1 MINEKELKKFTS
13 TYSLDRIKSFIYSSN
28 DTIEDITQRY
38 HNNVKIS
45 QALYPELT
53 TLEIILRNS
62 IDAAFRKYIS
72 ETWIEDEITNNI
84 LLEKKDYDLL
94 INAYNITK
102 KECFSSKKEFSSGRV
117 IANLNFGFWTN
128 ICMKKYNSKIWNKIY
143 FFKGIFVNYP
153 SKTQAIGI
161 ISQKLYAIKKL
172 RNRVF
177 HYEQIFKYPQKTL
190 KLYNNI
196 IELLSYLPNDNLNV
210 IKETSTFLN
219 LYNELSI
226 KINNK
231 KT

>member
-1 MINEKELKKFTS
+1 MINEKELEKYTS

-219 LYNELSI
+219 LYNELFV

>member
-1 MINEKELKKFTS
+1 MINEKELEKYTS

-62 IDAAFRKYIS
+62 INSTFRKYIS
-72 ETWIEDEITNNI
+72 ETWIEDEIANNI
-84 LLEKKDYDLL
+84 LLEKNDYDLL

-143 FFKGIFVNYP
+143 LFKGVFVNYP

-190 KLYNNI
+190 KLYNDI
-196 IELLSYLPNDNLNV
+196 MELLSYLPNDNLNV
-210 IKETSTFLN
+210 VKETSTFLN

>member
-219 LYNELSI
+219 LYNELFV